1 MSGPAIDLSF
11 GVDETGREPLFRVTL
26 ADPGG
31 GATVSAHIR
40 PSVARELLDPATAPV
55 LESVSKTVAA
65 AVLGCAD
72 DQVLALWSSLRAE
85 LSAFARRAR
94 PHLRLVEEGEGEGE
108 SEDEPRATRA
118 PLSDRYAA
126 ALRRLRDVCD
136 EIARDIDAPSAP
148 LTAAVC
154 AVMFLLSEREG
165 APGAPP
171 PGGREPDTARAA
183 LLRCFFHKQAA
194 GGLLTEEQAV
204 LAFGT
209 AEGEPGVLR
218 FEQTRL
224 LFFVAERRAPESS
237 LAALRPGGALAIS
250 DEQMADLS
258 RVCGLGAEHLGLLT
272 AALDEPSPQT

>member
-65 AVLGCAD
+65 AVMGCAD
-72 DQVLALWSSLRAE
+72 DQALALWSSLHAE

-94 PHLRLVEEGEGEGE
+94 PRLRLVEEGE
-108 SEDEPRATRA
+108 DEPRAARA
-118 PLSDRYAA
+118 PLSNRYAA

-136 EIARDIDAPSAP
+136 ETARDIDAPSAP

-183 LLRCFFHKQAA
+183 LLRRFFHKQAA

-258 RVCGLGAEHLGLLT
+258 RVCGLGAEHLGLLAT
-272 AALDEPSPQT
+272 ALEGESR

>member
-1 MSGPAIDLSF
+1 VSGPAIDLSF

-165 APGAPP
+165 APPP
-171 PGGREPDTARAA
+171 SGREPDTARAA
-183 LLRCFFHKQAA
+183 LLRRFFRKQAA

-204 LAFGT
+204 LAFG
-209 AEGEPGVLR
+209 AADGEPGVLQ

-224 LFFVAERRAPESS
+224 LFLVSVRRAPESS

>member
-11 GVDETGREPLFRVTL
+11 GVDESGREPLFRVTL

-65 AVLGCAD
+65 AVMGCAD
-72 DQVLALWSSLRAE
+72 DQALALWSSLHAE

-94 PHLRLVEEGEGEGE
+94 PHLRLVEEG
-108 SEDEPRATRA
+108 EDEPRATRA

-136 EIARDIDAPSAP
+136 ETARDIDAPSAP

-204 LAFGT
+204 LAFG
-209 AEGEPGVLR
+209 AADGEPGVLR

-272 AALDEPSPQT
+272 AALEGESR